1 MKKIEIKYN
10 PFLISTEILIDN
22 KKPKANSSLNFGK
35 LRLQEWA
42 GNLPDILVSEY
53 SDKNYEVDFTG
64 TQADFDDLKI
74 AFKSQSKKVEVAVF
88 NHHCTPDVAD
98 VEADVDKIF
107 EEIKKGKV
115 DALRDESII
124 AAFEK
129 AKNQEFE
136 INVIATMSSGK
147 STLINALLGKQLMPA
162 KMEATTATIVKII
175 DTDQNSFLAIAF
187 DAFGK
192 EIFRNEDVSL
202 DVMKEWNDDER
213 VSSIEIHGRIPCVD
227 SVGMKLVL
235 VDTPGPNNARDER
248 HKTLTYKMLSDS
260 DKSLVLFVMNGQAL
274 GITDEKELLDFVC
287 QCMNSGGKQSRER
300 FIFVMNKMDDFK
312 PNPKDDGLDCIEKA
326 LKSAKVD
333 LESRKIYEPNIFP
346 VSSLVALELRSED
359 EEPFA
364 LDNFKRKIRKYDS
377 FHFESYY
384 HYSHL
389 PHVVRLKFED
399 DLKVADDDTK
409 IEIHSGIV
417 SIEKAI
423 GQYINK
429 YARTIK
435 VYDLVQAFND
445 RLTEL
450 AAIAAIQEEIRQ
462 NSAKKEELDLAI
474 REIRNKIQMGQ
485 SAQVL
490 AAMIDKIDL
499 MKDVENEVDMCLLS
513 LVAKINKIIFRYN
526 NSSKVLKSEAEKQI
540 KEIQNE
546 SDAILNQLNV
556 RIETILNNTFIRL
569 CNIIIDQ
576 YKSYIKDLGIVFNDN
591 ALSINPLNFVAEE
604 LTDLSDLLAEKIK
617 KEDEGQ
623 FRNKTIRESYQEK
636 KINWFW
642 KPSQWGAV
650 RYETKYRDK
659 IVREWVT
666 KYVEYV
672 NMSEVVSSYFEPIQ
686 LQLDEAKIESLKHVK
701 NETSRIKL
709 SLNQILLDI
718 NLVLEQKLNELQISI
733 NEANTTAEAIIE
745 QQENLKWMQSIID
758 RVNKLIKF

>member
-1 MKKIEIKYN
+1 M
-10 PFLISTEILIDN
+10 
-22 KKPKANSSLNFGK
+22 
-35 LRLQEWA
+35 
-42 GNLPDILVSEY
+42 
-53 SDKNYEVDFTG
+53 
-64 TQADFDDLKI
+64 
-74 AFKSQSKKVEVAVF
+74 
-88 NHHCTPDVAD
+88 
-98 VEADVDKIF
+98 
-107 EEIKKGKV
+107 
-115 DALRDESII
+115 
-124 AAFEK
+124 
-129 AKNQEFE
+129 
-136 INVIATMSSGK
+136 
-147 STLINALLGKQLMPA
+147 
-162 KMEATTATIVKII
+162 
-175 DTDQNSFLAIAF
+175 
-187 DAFGK
+187 
-192 EIFRNEDVSL
+192 
-202 DVMKEWNDDER
+202 
-213 VSSIEIHGRIPCVD
+213 
-227 SVGMKLVL
+227 
-235 VDTPGPNNARDER
+235 
-248 HKTLTYKMLSDS
+248 
-260 DKSLVLFVMNGQAL
+260 
-274 GITDEKELLDFVC
+274 
-287 QCMNSGGKQSRER
+287 
-300 FIFVMNKMDDFK
+300 
-312 PNPKDDGLDCIEKA
+312 
-326 LKSAKVD
+326 
-333 LESRKIYEPNIFP
+333 
-346 VSSLVALELRSED
+346 
-359 EEPFA
+359 
-364 LDNFKRKIRKYDS
+364 
-377 FHFESYY
+377 
-384 HYSHL
+384 
-389 PHVVRLKFED
+389 
-399 DLKVADDDTK
+399 
-409 IEIHSGIV
+409 
-417 SIEKAI
+417 
-423 GQYINK
+423 
-429 YARTIK
+429 
-435 VYDLVQAFND
+435 
-445 RLTEL
+445 TEL

-642 KPSQWGAV
+642 KPSQWGSV